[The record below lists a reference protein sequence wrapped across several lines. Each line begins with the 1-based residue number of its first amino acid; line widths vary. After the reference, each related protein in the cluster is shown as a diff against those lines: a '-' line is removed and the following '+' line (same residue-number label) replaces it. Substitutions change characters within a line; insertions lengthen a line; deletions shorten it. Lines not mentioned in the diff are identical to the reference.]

1 VEDVWKVPLSRKDFL
16 TEKERRL
23 LDAIAE
29 WDSVKAAATQLRISE
44 RTAYNMLYRIR
55 NKYRNARGFINTILA
70 YRRKSARLDQV
81 LTKRVPME
89 ALEEEE
95 AGEVE

>member
-1 VEDVWKVPLSRKDFL
+1 MSSSQKDFL

-23 LDAIAE
+23 LNAIAE
-29 WDSVKAAATQLRISE
+29 WDSVKSAASQLRISE

-55 NKYRNARGFINTILA
+55 NKYRKARGFINTILA
-70 YRRKSARLDQV
+70 FRRKSVRLDQV

-95 AGEVE
+95 AEEVE